1 MRAFLRSALTKS
13 GFAVSEARNGVEGLE
28 ILTKTERPDLTLI
41 DWNMPKM
48 DGFELLENLRA
59 RTEFDSMP
67 IIMVTAQID
76 IAHIAAALAA
86 GANEYIMKPLTAD
99 VLLEKL
105 EMLGF

>member
-1 MRAFLRSALTKS
+1 
-13 GFAVSEARNGVEGLE
+13 
-28 ILTKTERPDLTLI
+28 
-41 DWNMPKM
+41 
-48 DGFELLENLRA
+48 
-59 RTEFDSMP
+59 MP

>member
-1 MRAFLRSALTKS
+1 MLT
-13 GFAVSEARNGVEGLE
+13 R
-28 ILTKTERPDLTLI
+28 TERPDLTLI